1 MANQIR
7 FNVGFQ
13 VDRTGLNELQSAL
26 AQVQTSVNNAAK
38 TGNLTNELKTAGQA
52 ATQLSNILNQSWN
65 NKLGQ
70 LDLSRVNN
78 EIKKTYGSVKDLK
91 SAMEK
96 GGPAGA
102 AAYNQVASSIL
113 NTNLQLKQS
122 NKLLDEMATSMA
134 NTVKWGITSAIFNNI
149 SGSIQKAYGYT
160 KKLDTSLNDI
170 RIVTEKSAESM
181 EKFAVQA
188 NNAAKGLGASTLD
201 YTQAS
206 LIYYQQG
213 LSDEEV
219 AARAE
224 TTLKAANVTG
234 QSGEAVSEQLTAVW
248 NGYKVT
254 AQEAELYVDKL
265 AAVAATTA
273 ADLEELSTGM
283 SKVASAA
290 NLMGVDIDQLNAQLA
305 TIVSVTRQAPESVG
319 TALKT
324 IYARMGDIE
333 AGIDTE
339 TTLGNYTEEMANMG
353 FNVLDMNGKLR
364 DMGEVIEE
372 IGSKWSTMSREQ
384 QISLSQTVAGT
395 RQYNNLLSLFDNWD
409 TYTKAIETSSKAA
422 GTLQKQQD
430 IYMESTKAHLQTLST
445 EAERTYDILFNQ
457 DTVNGFADTLTGVL
471 TVFNDFI
478 EGIGGGGKAI
488 LYFGSLVAN
497 VFNQQIS
504 QSILKARENF
514 QASIA
519 NKKGGQ
525 LKEQVIEAG
534 VAQVNQMSG
543 TGIDQ
548 GTEAYQAQLNAAKKI
563 FDVRKGL
570 TQQQYQ
576 ETIEINKQIGLE
588 TKKLTQLKQES
599 TITKDIK
606 EGLKEL
612 GVQEST
618 SQAIIERKLTSR
630 KAEYDSIIAG
640 KQALQSL
647 SAISK
652 QVKDNTITQVEAER
666 QSALYLED
674 FKNMLTLID
683 KSEENIVL
691 DWERITNE
699 IKEGK
704 LNLSFLQ
711 REINEINFK
720 EEQLNSAIAAGNTLL
735 KSRSPQHQK
744 EIQQQQEKLRLLN
757 QQNDAYAQQGA
768 LANRTQNLV
777 KGGMAL
783 AGSITAVTGALQ
795 SFNAEGATTADKVQA
810 AFSGASGIVSSIGM
824 ALGPV
829 GMIISSIASA
839 VIAGIGSMWAA
850 HEREMEKA
858 IEENKKQWE
867 ELRSTV
873 EESNSNIDSLKS
885 VQTEFE
891 RLSLGVSKYGE
902 NISLTADEY
911 EKYQDIVE
919 QVVDLNPEVVQGYTN
934 EGKAIVDKN
943 KLIENT
949 IELLKQQQLEQK
961 KALLTD
967 SEMDKTYSRVQGDI
981 DDAKDKVSDAED
993 RVSKAK
999 INSDKNVLLEK
1010 VAATNQA
1017 FNGLGYVGSTG
1028 FLTVAEN
1035 LDGNQKEQ
1043 FEKEIEKFYNM
1054 AYSEDGY
1061 IDPKKII
1068 ENRENIQGF
1077 LEDLQKTYKFS
1088 DKDLWGISGTE
1099 NTQQYFDNLES
1110 QITEGAEELKNA
1122 EEELKQAKESM
1133 EEVGKGLNDSV
1144 ITSLEVE
1151 SDVYTNLGT
1160 SQQLA
1165 IQKYVNSFSIDKAD
1179 PESFKD
1185 LEEKAN
1191 IFTEKIAN
1199 LDEKTAED
1207 INNLSNSNNYKSYQ
1221 DYIDNLEKFVKEQI
1235 AKGDEGLTL
1244 DEIKQL
1250 FGLTSLTVEDNIV
1263 KAVDEITPAANKF
1276 KEKIQEKFQ
1285 IEDFDIF
1292 KYFNT
1297 EQLEDID
1304 LENLTIGDIDFNKFE
1319 NFADFEEYYNS
1330 VIKLNQAIQQSGTS
1344 FTQAQANITS
1354 INSALEEFQKEG
1366 ALTEE
1371 TIKKLEG
1378 LYPELAKIQDKG
1390 SHEYLQTLRDVREQ
1404 EEDNARAALEEQK
1417 KALEE
1422 KAEYYRNLDYSD
1434 LSDIKVQANIEE
1446 FENTMQKLLDTDY
1459 ALQVQIE
1466 ADLKSDVEDAFG
1478 IADELTKLQELVP
1491 EDLTVSFDRAQEL
1504 IAQGYAGILENATE
1518 TSEQSIKLD
1527 KATMNAFIDNRQAEL
1542 EEDRKNKIAQLENQK
1557 TLLITQREALT
1568 KKLNA
1573 LKEAKNAEN
1582 AVEAVSALQKAKMA
1596 DAEYQDAV
1604 ELLNASL
1611 EDEANAATEEEKIN
1625 EQLFNDLGGMYET
1638 NSKNEQQSEKDTTDN
1653 QAENVKSR
1661 LNNIKQLYDGY
1672 MAVAEARLYSEG
1684 AGGEPSKTVPGAD
1697 SVTGGSAPE
1706 TTAPEKAKGEEIK
1719 AGKVSGSEKEF
1730 TKNVQDLYNNQQ
1742 EYENTVNKLIED
1754 TESQIDALDQ
1764 QIGSIDA
1771 GIAALKGADK
1781 SLDKAQKDAGKGS
1794 GGGKEDKREE
1804 EYKTKEEEID
1814 RYWELNKAIEN
1825 VTEALSDLDKKQSK
1839 LHGKELIASLKEE
1852 NKLLKKQA
1860 KAYQELAAEQRKEAG
1875 ELQGKLMSQGVKF
1888 DKEGGVAN
1896 YQQAA
1901 QAALDKYNQA
1911 VTAYNSFAID
1921 EATFK
1926 AEQQA
1931 YENFKATLERY
1942 EELYYNEM
1950 RDTQNELDEIHRKEL
1965 ENNLEAW
1972 EVKIQVKLDKK
1983 ELKREWNDFFS
1994 EINED
1999 FTAAYEDLDAKMKLL
2014 VKNAKTYTS
2023 KNGDIKTQ
2031 LKAIKD
2037 VKAEIDKMENG
2048 EKSNKFESIS
2058 QAQEELK
2065 KQEAALRQSASDM
2078 RDLWEESW
2086 DTYLDGIDQ
2095 ASDKL
2100 DHVMDQYESIDKEIE
2115 HQRKLIELLY
2125 GDEAYDLMDEYYK
2138 AQEKNTLSSIDSLKQ
2153 QRDMWKQQYD
2163 QALARDK
2170 ANGTTSEDTL
2180 KFYEKWQQAQDDLN
2194 GSVEDYIELL
2204 QDDYKN
2210 SIEKII
2216 SDLEKQITGG
2226 LGLDEVKEEWE
2237 LLKEQSD
2244 KYYDDVERIYELSS
2258 LSNKYETS
2266 IASTSNLKNQ
2276 QKLQKLYEQE
2286 MKFLEEKD
2294 NLSKHDLEMAN
2305 AKYELTLKQIALE
2318 EAQQNKNAMKL
2329 VRGTD
2334 GNWSYQYV
2342 ADQDEI
2348 SKKQQD
2354 LMDASD
2360 KYYETAK
2367 DGYYENLDDMA
2378 DAVEEYLEK
2387 IKEINIT
2394 YMNDEETKNEKL
2406 AKLKERYEGP
2416 GGIITLLAKEN
2427 QERQRY
2433 MAEATALTLNATYQ
2447 ANAKNYEWMTNE
2459 QKKLIDGLKDGTI
2472 DSYDAMLKRAEDVCA
2487 NTLTAWNSAA
2497 QTMATNW
2504 NGAEKGDGK
2513 SVREQVQAAY
2523 NAIGTA
2529 TDEYKGKLDALGKTT
2544 GEVYDGAEGKK
2555 GITQHINDA
2564 KAATVAL
2571 EGATNNLCNNTKD
2584 KLESHRSSIEKI
2596 GTQWNSVKKE
2606 IDEAITSIDQY
2617 LAKQSSVKNDPT
2629 PAIEPT
2635 TPTTNNT
2642 TNNNNSNDK
2651 NNNNNTNNNTKKGGG
2666 GNNNVKSVSVTMYP
2680 SVESANAMYTKTVTK
2695 SNKKELK
2702 EKEEYKNYTNN
2713 WYLKLTTGEQ
2723 GYISKSA
2730 AASIQKLKTGGY
2742 TGNWQGENG
2751 KLAFLHS
2758 KELVLNAKDTENIL
2772 SAVDT
2777 VRQLSSLNDSI
2788 NQSIMNGIGQM
2799 VLNLVELGKHGNYSI
2814 GDNSTSGNTIFE
2826 IQANFPNA
2834 GDVESIREAI
2844 MSLPNLASQYIARNK
2859 K

>member
-13 VDRTGLNELQSAL
+13 VDRTGLNELQNSL
-26 AQVQTSVNNAAK
+26 AQVQVAANKASK
-38 TGNLTNELKTAGQA
+38 TGKLTEELKMASKA
-52 ATQLSNILNQSWN
+52 ASQLSDILNQSWN
-65 NKLGQ
+65 SKLGQ

-78 EIKKTYGSVKDLK
+78 EIKKAYGSVKDLRM
-91 SAMEK
+91 AMEQ
-96 GGPAGA
+96 GGSVSAG
-102 AAYNQVASSIL
+102 AYNQVASAIL

-149 SGSIQKAYGYT
+149 TGSIQKAYGYT

-409 TYTKAIETSSKAA
+409 MYTKAIETSSEAA

-430 IYMESTKAHLQTLST
+430 IYMESTKAHLQQLST
-445 EAERTYDILFNQ
+445 EAEETYDILFDQ
-457 DTVNGFADTLTGVL
+457 DTVNGFTDALTGAL
-471 TVFNDFI
+471 GVFNNFLKST
-478 EGIGGGGKAI
+478 GGGISSFIA
-488 LYFGSLVAN
+488 LGSIVTN
-497 VFNQQIS
+497 
-504 QSILKARENF
+504 
-514 QASIA
+514 
-519 NKKGGQ
+519 
-525 LKEQVIEAG
+525 
-534 VAQVNQMSG
+534 
-543 TGIDQ
+543 
-548 GTEAYQAQLNAAKKI
+548 I
-563 FDVRKGL
+563 F
-570 TQQQYQ
+570 
-576 ETIEINKQIGLE
+576 NKQIGN
-588 TKKLTQLKQES
+588 
-599 TITKDIK
+599 
-606 EGLKEL
+606 
-612 GVQEST
+612 
-618 SQAIIERKLTSR
+618 
-630 KAEYDSIIAG
+630 
-640 KQALQSL
+640 
-647 SAISK
+647 AISK
-652 QVKDNTITQVEAER
+652 QLLNLKAFKENAEGVELKEQLIQDIQSRHQAQGENVASDAALAKEAEYAQQILNIRGQLTAEEYNELTTLQQQIGLDEQRIQGIEQYRTIARDVLGLDEEQIENYDELNSAFQNRIDAENTVLQTTRERRDLFNSEIRIYNDINASDEDRANSAVRLREIIEGISEEQLSQEERQRIINNLTEGNALDNEDILNIQRLQRNLTDEQRALVSQLRVGAQGVADAEAGVYSELINQRNAREVLLQQQIQEREQAQLMSNMTQGISTLTIGLTTISGIIKTINNESMSTEDKVEIIFSSLLTTLPMLISNFSSLRSIIPGAAVGLTTFASSIGSSVAPMTAAAASSAGFVGQLGAIGSSLGAILSVAAPYIAIIGAVVAVVWLAVKAHNADAEAAKKAAEAYKEAAKAAEEAKAAYEELANTMSEYKELADGIKELDESTQEYKDSLEQANEKAMDLIKSNKELAQYAKRNDQGLITFEGNEDKVEEILKEAER
-666 QSALYLED
+666 KANLAEGAENLAEINVNQAQLKSDRTDLIREEKIGYWVQTPDGATFQQASNKQLED
-674 FKNMLTLID
+674 VIDAVIEHGGLLESDLTQIESLNNNQELINSIINAQDEIMALAEETKNLNATNELLYEESLRNSLENDEDYATMSEAEKNAIATIYG
-683 KSEENIVL
+683 SEENLTDEIRNTL
-691 DWERITNE
+691 EQNAEKDIEEKYRDFAFGWGKEDDLHKDYAKERGWTISDDKWGDKAVYVD
-699 IKEGK
+699 KEG
-704 LNLSFLQ
+704 
-711 REINEINFK
+711 NE
-720 EEQLNSAIAAGNTLL
+720 
-735 KSRSPQHQK
+735 H
-744 EIQQQQEKLRLLN
+744 
-757 QQNDAYAQQGA
+757 
-768 LANRTQNLV
+768 
-777 KGGMAL
+777 
-783 AGSITAVTGALQ
+783 
-795 SFNAEGATTADKVQA
+795 
-810 AFSGASGIVSSIGM
+810 
-824 ALGPV
+824 
-829 GMIISSIASA
+829 
-839 VIAGIGSMWAA
+839 
-850 HEREMEKA
+850 
-858 IEENKKQWE
+858 
-867 ELRSTV
+867 TV
-873 EESNSNIDSLKS
+873 EDDSAREYLK
-885 VQTEFE
+885 
-891 RLSLGVSKYGE
+891 
-902 NISLTADEY
+902 
-911 EKYQDIVE
+911 
-919 QVVDLNPEVVQGYTN
+919 
-934 EGKAIVDKN
+934 
-943 KLIENT
+943 
-949 IELLKQQQLEQK
+949 
-961 KALLTD
+961 
-967 SEMDKTYSRVQGDI
+967 
-981 DDAKDKVSDAED
+981 
-993 RVSKAK
+993 
-999 INSDKNVLLEK
+999 
-1010 VAATNQA
+1010 
-1017 FNGLGYVGSTG
+1017 
-1028 FLTVAEN
+1028 N
-1035 LDGNQKEQ
+1035 L
-1043 FEKEIEKFYNM
+1043 
-1054 AYSEDGY
+1054 
-1061 IDPKKII
+1061 
-1068 ENRENIQGF
+1068 
-1077 LEDLQKTYKFS
+1077 
-1088 DKDLWGISGTE
+1088 
-1099 NTQQYFDNLES
+1099 
-1110 QITEGAEELKNA
+1110 QITESLADYDEDLKRSIESVVQKIYQVGEEAVNTDIASELLGFATKKDLSFDAETMTLDSFNQLKDLSANGMESLLAGVSPDEWKALGYDSAKQYAQAVQDALTPELEA
-1122 EEELKQAKESM
+1122 AIKESA
-1133 EEVGKGLNDSV
+1133 KQSIIGLSDDIGVLTKDFQSGD
-1144 ITSLEVE
+1144 ITSENVKE
-1151 SDVYTNLGT
+1151 N
-1160 SQQLA
+1160 
-1165 IQKYVNSFSIDKAD
+1165 
-1179 PESFKD
+1179 
-1185 LEEKAN
+1185 EEYQN
-1191 IFTEKIAN
+1191 IIKN
-1199 LDEKTAED
+1199 LDNIKT
-1207 INNLSNSNNYKSYQ
+1207 
-1221 DYIDNLEKFVKEQI
+1221 
-1235 AKGDEGLTL
+1235 
-1244 DEIKQL
+1244 
-1250 FGLTSLTVEDNIV
+1250 
-1263 KAVDEITPAANKF
+1263 
-1276 KEKIQEKFQ
+1276 
-1285 IEDFDIF
+1285 
-1292 KYFNT
+1292 
-1297 EQLEDID
+1297 
-1304 LENLTIGDIDFNKFE
+1304 
-1319 NFADFEEYYNS
+1319 
-1330 VIKLNQAIQQSGTS
+1330 
-1344 FTQAQANITS
+1344 
-1354 INSALEEFQKEG
+1354 
-1366 ALTEE
+1366 
-1371 TIKKLEG
+1371 
-1378 LYPELAKIQDKG
+1378 LYPELTAAAEVFADTNLVGTQLWAESLYELQDAINEIELNDLKEQFTETIDAIYEDKDG
-1390 SHEYLQTLRDVREQ
+1390 NKVEFSAWLESDEFEQ
-1404 EEDNARAALEEQK
+1404 ELDAIINA
-1417 KALEE
+1417 
-1422 KAEYYRNLDYSD
+1422 
-1434 LSDIKVQANIEE
+1434 
-1446 FENTMQKLLDTDY
+1446 DY
-1459 ALQVQIE
+1459 AITVEVHSQ
-1466 ADLKSDVEDAFG
+1466 AEDAFNSISAAMDNMEEMASKIG
-1478 IADELTKLQELVP
+1478 DDFIVAADDIRELNNAFPNIIENMENLGDGTVKLNEKIVQSSMEAAKAEVAADAQKTVEKLTNTAKELRAKQQTYQSMADAARALASGELET
-1491 EDLTVSFDRAQEL
+1491 EDQVAEQKRIIEEGLSLLDKKASDNEMENDALVATNSKDN
-1504 IAQGYAGILENATE
+1504 AGILADNWSKAY
-1518 TSEQSIKLD
+1518 QS
-1527 KATMNAFIDNRQAEL
+1527 AAES
-1542 EEDRKNKIAQLENQK
+1542 A
-1557 TLLITQREALT
+1557 
-1568 KKLNA
+1568 
-1573 LKEAKNAEN
+1573 AKFAEK
-1582 AVEAVSALQKAKMA
+1582 AVEAAK
-1596 DAEYQDAV
+1596 V
-1604 ELLNASL
+1604 
-1611 EDEANAATEEEKIN
+1611 ATEGEGSVNVTDGDFKVNYQGKTGVSPEAKQIK
-1625 EQLFNDLGGMYET
+1625 DL
-1638 NSKNEQQSEKDTTDN
+1638 
-1653 QAENVKSR
+1653 
-1661 LNNIKQLYDGY
+1661 
-1672 MAVAEARLYSEG
+1672 
-1684 AGGEPSKTVPGAD
+1684 
-1697 SVTGGSAPE
+1697 
-1706 TTAPEKAKGEEIK
+1706 
-1719 AGKVSGSEKEF
+1719 
-1730 TKNVQDLYNNQQ
+1730 QDLYNKG
-1742 EYENTVNKLIED
+1742 EENYSKLADSFQRAADVIGKTATDTEGMIGEVGARVTETVNGLNGV
-1754 TESQIDALDQ
+1754 
-1764 QIGSIDA
+1764 GSGRGYDN
-1771 GIAALKGADK
+1771 K
-1781 SLDKAQKDAGKGS
+1781 KDSK

-1825 VTEALSDLDKKQSK
+1825 VTEALSDLDKKQDK

-1852 NKLLKKQA
+1852 NKLLKQQA

-1875 ELQGKLMSQGVKF
+1875 ELQGRLMSQGVKF

-1911 VTAYNSFAID
+1911 VTAYNSFTID

-1965 ENNLEAW
+1965 ENNLQAW
-1972 EVKIQVKLDKK
+1972 EIKIEVKLEKK
-1983 ELKREWNDFFS
+1983 ELKREWNEFFS

-2031 LKAIKD
+2031 LKAIED
-2037 VKAEIDKMENG
+2037 VKAEIDKMEKG

-2065 KQEAALRQSASDM
+2065 KQEEALRQSASDM

-2100 DHVMDQYESIDKEIE
+2100 DHIMDQYDSIDKELE

-2170 ANGTTSEDTL
+2170 ANGTTSKDTL
-2180 KFYEKWQQAQDDLN
+2180 EFYEKWQQAQDDLN
-2194 GSVEDYIELL
+2194 GSVEKYIELL

-2210 SIEKII
+2210 TIDKVI

-2416 GGIITLLAKEN
+2416 SGIITLLAKEN

-2433 MAEATALTLNATYQ
+2433 MAEATALTLKASYE
-2447 ANAKNYEWMTNE
+2447 ANVKNYEWMTDS

-2472 DSYDAMLKRAEDVCA
+2472 DSYDAMLTKAEGVCA
-2487 NTLTAWNSAA
+2487 DTLLAWSSAA
-2497 QTMATNW
+2497 QQIATNW
-2504 NGAEKGDGK
+2504 NGLEKGDGK

-2523 NAIGTA
+2523 SAIGTA
-2529 TDEYKGKLDALGKTT
+2529 TDEYKVKLDALGKTT
-2544 GEVYDGAEGKK
+2544 GEVYGGAEGKK

-2564 KAATVAL
+2564 TAATDAL
-2571 EGATNNLCNNTKD
+2571 KTATNNLCTETKSNLD
-2584 KLESHRSSIEKI
+2584 SHRTNIDSIGKAW
-2596 GTQWNSVKKE
+2596 GSVKTK
-2606 IDEAITSIDQY
+2606 IDEAIKSINEY
-2617 LAKQSSVKNDPT
+2617 LTKQSNVKNDPAPT
-2629 PAIEPT
+2629 IEPT

-2642 TNNNNSNDK
+2642 TNNNSNDK
-2651 NNNNNTNNNTKKGGG
+2651 NNNNNNTNNNTKKGG

-2680 SVESANAMYTKTVTK
+2680 TIDSVNAMYTKKVTK
-2695 SNKKELK
+2695 ANKKELK
-2702 EKEEYKNYTNN
+2702 EAGDKKYTNN
-2713 WYLKLTTGEQ
+2713 WYLRLTTGEH
-2723 GYISKSA
+2723 GWISKSA

-2742 TGNWQGENG
+2742 TGEWQGENG

-2788 NQSIMNGIGQM
+2788 NQSIMDGIGQM
-2799 VLNLVELGKHGNYSI
+2799 VLNLAELGKHGNYSI

-2844 MSLPNLASQYIARNK
+2844 MSLPNLASQYIARNRK
-2859 K
+2859 